1 MTEKLDFSLPQK
13 KQKRSAIEQLTV
25 GLLVAL
31 LTLVVMDLGVTV
43 ETSKRMLGGVS
54 SKGLSEEQVKDLA
67 SKLAQRTLYQQA
79 AAAWQDYLASAKL
92 AGPEQARIQFQIGT
106 LLEKGGLYA
115 DAIEHYYRS
124 ETVGTVRELQ
134 SDLNA
139 HIKECFEKLGKFSAL
154 RYEVMDRTSLSSSQ
168 PAGGKVVAEIGAEK
182 ITEAQLDAKIEE
194 SIENQ
199 LEPMKAFMT
208 PEQLNAQK
216 KRALEQSR
224 NPQTKQEFLQ
234 GWLAQE
240 ILYRQALQ
248 DKLSDKPEVQRVVH
262 DLTRQALSQ
271 QLMNEQLASKIHVT
285 DSDLQTYYAANKD
298 KYVEPERAKIS
309 HILVKDEG
317 QANDLLKRLKDGA
330 DFAAVAKESSQ
341 DEATK
346 GGGGRIADDIL
357 KGSHVPGI
365 GDANEIN
372 ASIFAASAPSLLDK
386 PFKTDK
392 GWEIIKVEEKHAQR
406 PKSFEEVQQQVAM
419 QLLRQKREEVQ
430 RDYIKE
436 MMDKHQVVIHTSAFA
451 PAPPE
456 ASKETPS
463 KP

>member
-13 KQKRSAIEQLTV
+13 KPQGSAVGALTV
-25 GLLVAL
+25 LLLIVLGVLAAAN
-31 LTLVVMDLGVTV
+31 LVVTRSGKSPELATGQ
-43 ETSKRMLGGVS
+43 
-54 SKGLSEEQVKDLA
+54 GLSAEQVKDLA
-67 SKLAQRTLYQQA
+67 SKLAQRDLYQQA
-79 AAAWQDYLASAKL
+79 AVAWQDYLATAKL
-92 AGPEQARIQFQIGT
+92 TGPEEAKTHFQIGT
-106 LLEKGGLYA
+106 LLEKAGLYG

-124 ETVGTVRELQ
+124 EAAGAVKELQ

-139 HIKECFEKLGKFSAL
+139 HVKECFEKLGKFSAL
-154 RYEVMDRTSLSSSQ
+154 RYELMDRTSLNPSQ

-182 ITEAQLDAKIEE
+182 IMEAQLDAKIEA

-199 LEPMKAFMT
+199 LEPMTAFMT
-208 PEQLNAQK
+208 PEQLSEQK

-224 NPQTKQEFLQ
+224 NPKTKQDFLE

-248 DKLSDKPEVQRVVH
+248 EKLGDKPEVRRVVH
-262 DLTRQALSQ
+262 ELTRQALSQ
-271 QLMNEQLASKIHVT
+271 QLMNEQIAAKINIT

-309 HILVKDEG
+309 HILVKEEG

-330 DFAAVAKESSQ
+330 DFAALAKESSQ

-346 GGGGRIADDIL
+346 GNGGRIAEDVL
-357 KGSHVPGI
+357 KGARVPGV

-372 ASIFAASAPSLLDK
+372 ASIFAASAPAVLEK

-392 GWEIIKVEEKHAQR
+392 GWEIVKVEEKQAQR
-406 PKSFEEVQQQVAM
+406 PKSFDEVQQQVAM
-419 QLLRQKREEVQ
+419 QLLGQKRQEVQ
-430 RDYIKE
+430 REYIKE

-451 PAPPE
+451 PAQQETP
-456 ASKETPS
+456 KETPS
-463 KP
+463 QP

>member
-13 KQKRSAIEQLTV
+13 KSQGSAV
-25 GLLVAL
+25 GLLTVLLLVVLVAL
-31 LTLVVMDLGVTV
+31 AAANLVLVLSGK
-43 ETSKRMLGGVS
+43 SPQPAGSG
-54 SKGLSEEQVKDLA
+54 GLSAEQVKDLA
-67 SKLAQRTLYQQA
+67 SKLAQRNLYQQA
-79 AAAWQDYLASAKL
+79 AAAWQDYLATAQP
-92 AGPEQARIQFQIGT
+92 AGPEQARIHFQIGG
-106 LLEKGGLYA
+106 LLEKAGLYA

-124 ETVGTVRELQ
+124 ETAGEVKELQ
-134 SDLNA
+134 SDINA
-139 HIKECFEKLGKFSAL
+139 HVKECFEKLGKFSAL
-154 RYEVMDRTSLSSSQ
+154 RYELMDRTSLNPSQ
-168 PAGGKVVAEIGAEK
+168 PAGSKVVVEIGAEK
-182 ITEAQLDAKIEE
+182 ITEAQLDARIEE

-199 LEPMKAFMT
+199 LTPMKAFMT
-208 PEQLNAQK
+208 PEQFDEQK

-224 NPQTKQEFLQ
+224 DPKTKQEFLQ

-271 QLMNEQLASKIHVT
+271 QLMNEQLASKINIT
-285 DSDLQTYYAANKD
+285 DSDLQTYYAANKN

-309 HILVKDEG
+309 HILVNEEDRAKE
-317 QANDLLKRLKDGA
+317 LLKRLKDGA
-330 DFAAVAKESSQ
+330 DFAALAKEFSQ
-341 DEATK
+341 DEGTK
-346 GGGGRIADDIL
+346 ANGGQIAEDVL
-357 KGSHVPGI
+357 KGSPVPGV

-372 ASIFAASAPSLLDK
+372 AGIFAAKAPAVLDK

-392 GWEIIKVEEKHAQR
+392 GWEIVKVEERQEQR
-406 PKSFEEVQQQVAM
+406 QKSFDEISQQVAM

-430 RDYIKE
+430 RQYIKE

-451 PAPPE
+451 PAQPE
-456 ASKETPS
+456 APKETPS

>member
-13 KQKRSAIEQLTV
+13 KPGGSATGILTV
-25 GLLVAL
+25 LLLVVLVGLAAANLFVTLSGRKPAPTVNGAL
-31 LTLVVMDLGVTV
+31 SAD
-43 ETSKRMLGGVS
+43 
-54 SKGLSEEQVKDLA
+54 QVKDLA
-67 SKLAQRTLYQQA
+67 SKLAQRNLYQQA

-92 AGPEQARIQFQIGT
+92 AGPEQARIQFQVGT
-106 LLEKGGLYA
+106 LLEKGGFYA
-115 DAIEHYYRS
+115 DAIERYYRS
-124 ETVGTVRELQ
+124 EAAGTVKELQ
-134 SDLNA
+134 ADLNA

-182 ITEAQLDAKIEE
+182 ITEAQLDAQIED

-199 LEPMKAFMT
+199 LEPMRAFMT
-208 PEQLNAQK
+208 PEQLGEQK

-224 NPQTKQEFLQ
+224 DPKTRQDFLQ

-240 ILYRQALQ
+240 ILYRQALE

-309 HILVKDEG
+309 HILVKEEG

-330 DFAAVAKESSQ
+330 DFAALAKESSQ

-346 GGGGRIADDIL
+346 ANGGRIAEDVL

-365 GDANEIN
+365 GDANDIN
-372 ASIFAASAPSLLDK
+372 AGVFAANAPSLLEK

-392 GWEIIKVEEKHAQR
+392 GWEIVKVEEKHAQR
-406 PKSFEEVQQQVAM
+406 QKGFEEVQQQITM

-430 RDYIKE
+430 REYVKE
-436 MMDKHQVVIHTSAFA
+436 MMDKHQVVIHTSAFVPTQSEA
-451 PAPPE
+451 P
-456 ASKETPS
+456 KETPP

>member
-13 KQKRSAIEQLTV
+13 KPGGALAGLPTV
-25 GLLVAL
+25 LLLVVLVAL
-31 LTLVVMDLGVTV
+31 VAVNLVVVLRARKPAPV
-43 ETSKRMLGGVS
+43 VS
-54 SKGLSEEQVKDLA
+54 SGLSAEQVKDLA
-67 SKLAQRTLYQQA
+67 AKLAQRNLYQQA
-79 AAAWQDYLASAKL
+79 AGAWQDYLAKAKL
-92 AGPEQARIQFQIGT
+92 DGPEQAKIQFQIGT

-124 ETVGTVRELQ
+124 ETASAVKELQ

-154 RYEVMDRTSLSSSQ
+154 RYEVMDRTSLNPSQ
-168 PAGGKVVAEIGAEK
+168 PAGGKVIAEIGAEK
-182 ITEAQLDAKIEE
+182 ITEAQLDARIEE

-199 LEPMKAFMT
+199 LESMKAFMT
-208 PEQLNAQK
+208 PEQVSEQK
-216 KRALEQSR
+216 KRALEQTR
-224 NPQTKQEFLQ
+224 DPKTKQEFLQ

-285 DSDLQTYYAANKD
+285 DSDLQTYYTANKD
-298 KYVEPERAKIS
+298 KYVEPQKAKIS
-309 HILVKDEG
+309 HILVKEEG
-317 QANDLLKRLKDGA
+317 QANDLLKRIKDGA
-330 DFAAVAKESSQ
+330 DFAAVAKESSL

-346 GGGGRIADDIL
+346 GNGGRIADDVL
-357 KGSHVPGI
+357 KGAQVPGI

-372 ASIFAASAPSLLDK
+372 AGIFAASAPAVLEK
-386 PFKTDK
+386 PFKTAK
-392 GWEIIKVEEKHAQR
+392 GWEIVKVEEKHAQR
-406 PKSFEEVQQQVAM
+406 PKSFDEVRQQVTM
-419 QLLRQKREEVQ
+419 QLLRQKQEEVQ
-430 RDYIKE
+430 REYIKE
-436 MMDKHQVVIHTSAFA
+436 LMDKHQVVVHTSAFV
-451 PAPPE
+451 PAQEEKP
-456 ASKETPS
+456 KETPS

>member
-13 KQKRSAIEQLTV
+13 RPQGSAVGALTV
-25 GLLVAL
+25 LLLIV
-31 LTLVVMDLGVTV
+31 LVVLAAANLIVTRAGKSS
-43 ETSKRMLGGVS
+43 EPAGGQ
-54 SKGLSEEQVKDLA
+54 GLSAEQVKDLA
-67 SKLAQRTLYQQA
+67 SKLAQRDLYQQA
-79 AAAWQDYLASAKL
+79 AAAWQDYLATAKL
-92 AGPEQARIQFQIGT
+92 TGPEEAKTQFQIGT
-106 LLEKGGLYA
+106 LLEKAGLYG

-124 ETVGTVRELQ
+124 EAAGAVKELQ
-134 SDLNA
+134 VDLNA
-139 HIKECFEKLGKFSAL
+139 HVKECFEKLGKFSAL
-154 RYEVMDRTSLSSSQ
+154 RYELMDRTSLNPSQ

-208 PEQLNAQK
+208 PEQLNEQK

-224 NPQTKQEFLQ
+224 NPKTKQDFLE

-248 DKLSDKPEVQRVVH
+248 EKLGDKPEVQRVVH

-309 HILVKDEG
+309 HILVKEQG

-330 DFAAVAKESSQ
+330 DFAALAKESSQ
-341 DEATK
+341 DETTK
-346 GGGGRIADDIL
+346 GNGGRIADDVL
-357 KGSHVPGI
+357 KGARVPGV

-372 ASIFAASAPSLLDK
+372 VSIFAASAPAVLEK

-392 GWEIIKVEEKHAQR
+392 GWEIVKVEEKQAQR
-406 PKSFEEVQQQVAM
+406 QKSFEEVQQQVGM

-430 RDYIKE
+430 REYIKE
-436 MMDKHQVVIHTSAFA
+436 MMDRHQVVIHTAAFA
-451 PAPPE
+451 PAQQETP
-456 ASKETPS
+456 KETPS

>member
-13 KQKRSAIEQLTV
+13 KPQGSATGVLAVLLLVVLVVLAAANLFLTLAGRTPAATV
-25 GLLVAL
+25 G
-31 LTLVVMDLGVTV
+31 
-43 ETSKRMLGGVS
+43 S
-54 SKGLSEEQVKDLA
+54 GLSADQVKDLA
-67 SKLAQRTLYQQA
+67 SKLAQRNLYQQA
-79 AAAWQDYLASAKL
+79 AAAWQDYLASAKP
-92 AGPEQARIQFQIGT
+92 AGTEQARIQFQIGT

-124 ETVGTVRELQ
+124 ETAGAVKELQ

-154 RYEVMDRTSLSSSQ
+154 RYEVMDRTSLTPAQ

-199 LEPMKAFMT
+199 LASMKAFMT
-208 PEQLNAQK
+208 PEQVNEQK

-224 NPQTKQEFLQ
+224 DPKTKQEFLES
-234 GWLAQE
+234 WLAQE

-298 KYVEPERAKIS
+298 KYVEPEKAKIS
-309 HILVKDEG
+309 HILVKEEG
-317 QANDLLKRLKDGA
+317 QANDLLKRLKEGA
-330 DFAAVAKESSQ
+330 DFAAIAKESSQ
-341 DEATK
+341 DQGTK
-346 GGGGRIADDIL
+346 DKGGRIAEDVV
-357 KGSHVPGI
+357 KGSYVPEI

-372 ASIFAASAPSLLDK
+372 KGIFGVNAPALLDE

-392 GWEIIKVEEKHAQR
+392 GWEIVKVEEKLAQR
-406 PKSFEEVQQQVAM
+406 QKSFEEVQQQVAM
-419 QLLRQKREEVQ
+419 QLFRQKREEVQ

-436 MMDKHQVVIHTSAFA
+436 MMDRQQVVIHTSAFV
-451 PAPPE
+451 PAP
-456 ASKETPS
+456 KETPKEPPS

>member
-13 KQKRSAIEQLTV
+13 KQQGPVTGTLAVL
-25 GLLVAL
+25 LLVV
-31 LTLVVMDLGVTV
+31 LVVLAAANLFVTLSGRKPAP
-43 ETSKRMLGGVS
+43 TVS
-54 SKGLSEEQVKDLA
+54 SGLSAEQVKDLA
-67 SKLAQRTLYQQA
+67 SKLAQRNLYQQA
-79 AAAWQDYLASAKL
+79 AAAWQDYLASAKP

-115 DAIEHYYRS
+115 DAIEHFYRS
-124 ETVGTVRELQ
+124 EAAGTVKELQ

-154 RYEVMDRTSLSSSQ
+154 RYEVMDRTSLNPSQ

-182 ITEAQLDAKIEE
+182 ITEAQLDARIEE

-208 PEQLNAQK
+208 PEQLNEQK

-248 DKLSDKPEVQRVVH
+248 DKLSDKPEVQRIVH

-271 QLMNEQLASKIHVT
+271 QLMNEQLASKIHLT

-346 GGGGRIADDIL
+346 ANGGRIAEDIL
-357 KGSHVPGI
+357 KGAHMPGI

-372 ASIFAASAPSLLDK
+372 LAIFAAQAPVVVDQ

-392 GWEIIKVEEKHAQR
+392 GWEIIKVEEKQAQR
-406 PKSFEEVQQQVAM
+406 QKSFEEVQQQVAM

-451 PAPPE
+451 PAQPE
-456 ASKETPS
+456 ALKETQS

>member
-1 MTEKLDFSLPQK
+1 MIEKADFLLPQK
-13 KQKRSAIEQLTV
+13 KLQGSATGIWLF
-25 GLLVAL
+25 LLVV
-31 LTLVVMDLGVTV
+31 LVVGSGEPVMTV
-43 ETSKRMLGGVS
+43 STKPPLRVAAVS
-54 SKGLSEEQVKDLA
+54 ADQVKDMA
-67 SKLAQRTLYQQA
+67 SRLAQRNLYQQA
-79 AAAWQDYLASAKL
+79 AAAWQDYLARAKL
-92 AGPEQARIQFQIGT
+92 TGPEQARIQFQIGT

-124 ETVGTVRELQ
+124 EAAGTVKELQ

-154 RYEVMDRTSLSSSQ
+154 RYEVMDRTSLNPSQ

-182 ITEAQLDAKIEE
+182 ITEAQLDAQIEE

-208 PEQLNAQK
+208 PEQLNEQK

-224 NPQTKQEFLQ
+224 DPKTKQESFRA
-234 GWLAQE
+234 GWP
-240 ILYRQALQ
+240 RDPVPPALQ
-248 DKLSDKPEVQRVVH
+248 DKLSDKPEVQRVH

-285 DSDLQTYYAANKD
+285 DSDLQTYYTANKD
-298 KYVEPERAKIS
+298 KYIEPERAKVS

-317 QANDLLKRLKDGA
+317 QANDLLKRLKDGG

-346 GGGGRIADDIL
+346 ASGGRIVDDVL
-357 KGSHVPGI
+357 RGSPISGI
-365 GDANEIN
+365 GEANEIN

-392 GWEIIKVEEKHAQR
+392 GWEIVKVEEKQAQR

-451 PAPPE
+451 PAQE
-456 ASKETPS
+456 APKETPS

>member
-13 KQKRSAIEQLTV
+13 KPQSSAAGILV
-25 GLLVAL
+25 VLLLVV
-31 LTLVVMDLGVTV
+31 LVVLAAANLLVTLSGRKPAA
-43 ETSKRMLGGVS
+43 TVS
-54 SKGLSEEQVKDLA
+54 SGLSADQVKDLA
-67 SKLAQRTLYQQA
+67 SKLAQRNLYQQA
-79 AAAWQDYLASAKL
+79 ATAWQDYLATAKP

-124 ETVGTVRELQ
+124 ETAGAVKELQ

-154 RYEVMDRTSLSSSQ
+154 RYEVMDRTSLNPSQ

-199 LEPMKAFMT
+199 LEPMKAFLT
-208 PEQLNAQK
+208 PEQLNEQK

-224 NPQTKQEFLQ
+224 SPKTKQEFLE

-248 DKLSDKPEVQRVVH
+248 DKLSDRPEVQRIVH

-271 QLMNEQLASKIHVT
+271 QLMNEQLASKIHLT

-298 KYVEPERAKIS
+298 KYLEPERAKIS
-309 HILVKDEG
+309 HILVKEEG

-330 DFAAVAKESSQ
+330 DFAAAAKESSQ

-346 GGGGRIADDIL
+346 GNGGRITDEVL
-357 KGSHVPGI
+357 KGARVPGI

-392 GWEIIKVEEKHAQR
+392 GWEIINVEEKQAQR
-406 PKSFEEVQQQVAM
+406 QRGFEEVQQQVAM

-430 RDYIKE
+430 RDYLKE

-451 PAPPE
+451 PAQE
-456 ASKETPS
+456 APKETQP

>member
-13 KQKRSAIEQLTV
+13 KPQRSATGILV
-25 GLLVAL
+25 VLLLVDLMVLAAANL
-31 LTLVVMDLGVTV
+31 FATLTGRRPAST
-43 ETSKRMLGGVS
+43 VS
-54 SKGLSEEQVKDLA
+54 SGLSADQVKDLA
-67 SKLAQRTLYQQA
+67 SKLAQRNLYQQA
-79 AAAWQDYLASAKL
+79 AAAWQDYLASAKP

-106 LLEKGGLYA
+106 LLEKGGFYA

-124 ETVGTVRELQ
+124 ETAGAVKELQ

-154 RYEVMDRTSLSSSQ
+154 RYEVMDRTSLNSSQ

-199 LEPMKAFMT
+199 LEPMKAFLT
-208 PEQLNAQK
+208 PEQLNEQK

-271 QLMNEQLASKIHVT
+271 QLMNEQLASKIHLT
-285 DSDLQTYYAANKD
+285 DSDLQTYYTANKD
-298 KYVEPERAKIS
+298 KYAEPERAKIS
-309 HILVKDEG
+309 HILVKDDG
-317 QANDLLKRLKDGA
+317 QAKDLLKRLKDGA
-330 DFAAVAKESSQ
+330 DFGAVAKESSQ

-346 GGGGRIADDIL
+346 GSGGRIAEDVL
-357 KGSHVPGI
+357 KGAHVPGI

-372 ASIFAASAPSLLDK
+372 LAIFAAKAPSLVDRL
-386 PFKTDK
+386 FETNK
-392 GWEIIKVEEKHAQR
+392 GWEIIKVEEKQASR

-451 PAPPE
+451 PAQEP
-456 ASKETPS
+456 SKETPS

>member
-13 KQKRSAIEQLTV
+13 KPQGAAT
-25 GLLVAL
+25 GLLAVL
-31 LTLVVMDLGVTV
+31 LLVVLVVLAAVNLFVTLSGRTPASVASSDL
-43 ETSKRMLGGVS
+43 SAD
-54 SKGLSEEQVKDLA
+54 QVKDLA
-67 SKLAQRTLYQQA
+67 SKLAQRNLYQQA
-79 AAAWQDYLASAKL
+79 AAAWQDYLAGAKPT
-92 AGPEQARIQFQIGT
+92 GPEQARIQFQIGT
-106 LLEKGGLYA
+106 LLEKGGLYG

-124 ETVGTVRELQ
+124 EAAGAVKELQ

-154 RYEVMDRTSLSSSQ
+154 RYEVMDRTSLNPSQ

-194 SIENQ
+194 NIENQ
-199 LEPMKAFMT
+199 LEPMKAFLT
-208 PEQLNAQK
+208 PEQLTEQK

-224 NPQTKQEFLQ
+224 NPQTKQQFLE

-271 QLMNEQLASKIHVT
+271 QLMNEQLASKIHLT
-285 DSDLQTYYAANKD
+285 DSDLQTYYTANKD

-309 HILVKDEG
+309 HILVKEEG
-317 QANDLLKRLKDGA
+317 QANDLLKRLKDGG
-330 DFAAVAKESSQ
+330 DFAALARESSQ

-346 GGGGRIADDIL
+346 GSGGRIAEDIL
-357 KGSHVPGI
+357 KGTHVPGI

-372 ASIFAASAPSLLDK
+372 VAIFKAKAPGLLDK
-386 PFKTDK
+386 PFKTDR
-392 GWEIIKVEEKHAQR
+392 GWEIIKVEEKQAQR
-406 PKSFEEVQQQVAM
+406 QKSFEEVQQQVAT

-430 RDYIKE
+430 RDYLKE

-451 PAPPE
+451 PAQQEPP
-456 ASKETPS
+456 KETQS

>member
-13 KQKRSAIEQLTV
+13 KSQGSMV
-25 GLLVAL
+25 GLLTVLLLIVLVVLAAANLVVAL
-31 LTLVVMDLGVTV
+31 SGKTPGPADTG
-43 ETSKRMLGGVS
+43 
-54 SKGLSEEQVKDLA
+54 GLSAEQVKDLA
-67 SKLAQRTLYQQA
+67 SKLAQRNLYAQA

-124 ETVGTVRELQ
+124 ETAGVVKELQ
-134 SDLNA
+134 PELNA
-139 HIKECFEKLGKFSAL
+139 HVKECFEKLGKFSAL
-154 RYEVMDRTSLSSSQ
+154 RYELMDRTSLNPSQ

-182 ITEAQLDAKIEE
+182 ITEAQLDARIEQ
-194 SIENQ
+194 SIEDQ
-199 LEPMKAFMT
+199 LAPMKAFMT
-208 PEQLNAQK
+208 PEQLNERK

-224 NPQTKQEFLQ
+224 APKTKQEFLE

-240 ILYRQALQ
+240 ILYRHALQ

-262 DLTRQALSQ
+262 ELTRQALSQ
-271 QLMNEQLASKIHVT
+271 QRMNEQLASKINVT
-285 DSDLQTYYAANKD
+285 DTDLQTYYAANKD
-298 KYVEPERAKIS
+298 KYVEPEKAKIS
-309 HILVKDEG
+309 HILLGDEDR
-317 QANDLLKRLKDGA
+317 AKELLKRLKDGA
-330 DFAAVAKESSQ
+330 DFAAMAKESSL

-346 GGGGRIADDIL
+346 ATGGRIADDVL
-357 KGSHVPGI
+357 KGSQVPGI

-372 ASIFAASAPSLLDK
+372 ASIFAASAPAVVEK

-392 GWEIIKVEEKHAQR
+392 GWEIIKVEEKHAPRQ
-406 PKSFEEVQQQVAM
+406 KSFDEVRQQVTM

-436 MMDKHQVVIHTSAFA
+436 LMDKHQVVIHTSAFA
-451 PAPPE
+451 PAQPE
-456 ASKETPS
+456 APKETPL

>member
-13 KQKRSAIEQLTV
+13 KPGGSATGILTV
-25 GLLVAL
+25 LLLVVLVGLAAANLFVTLSGRKPAPTVNGAL
-31 LTLVVMDLGVTV
+31 SAD
-43 ETSKRMLGGVS
+43 
-54 SKGLSEEQVKDLA
+54 QVKDLA
-67 SKLAQRTLYQQA
+67 SKLAQRNLYQQA

-92 AGPEQARIQFQIGT
+92 AGPEQARIQFQVGT
-106 LLEKGGLYA
+106 LLEKGGFYA
-115 DAIEHYYRS
+115 DAIERYYRS
-124 ETVGTVRELQ
+124 EAAGTVKELQ
-134 SDLNA
+134 ADLNA

-182 ITEAQLDAKIEE
+182 ITEAQLDAQIED

-199 LEPMKAFMT
+199 LEPMRAFMT
-208 PEQLNAQK
+208 PEQLGEQK

-224 NPQTKQEFLQ
+224 DPKTRQDFLQ

-240 ILYRQALQ
+240 ILYRQALE

-309 HILVKDEG
+309 HILVKEEG

-330 DFAAVAKESSQ
+330 DFAALAKESSQ

-346 GGGGRIADDIL
+346 ANGGRIAEDVL

-365 GDANEIN
+365 GDANDIN
-372 ASIFAASAPSLLDK
+372 AGVFAANAPSLLEK

-392 GWEIIKVEEKHAQR
+392 GWEVIKVEEKHPQR
-406 PKSFEEVQQQVAM
+406 QLSFDEVRQQVTM
-419 QLLRQKREEVQ
+419 QLLRQKREDVQ
-430 RDYIKE
+430 REYIRE
-436 MMDKHQVVIHTSAFA
+436 MMDKHGVIIHTSVLA
-451 PAPPE
+451 PAQQGDPNNVPP
-456 ASKETPS
+456 KQ
-463 KP
+463 

>member
-13 KQKRSAIEQLTV
+13 KPSGSATGILSGLLLVVLLGLAAANLFVALSGRKPTSTV
-25 GLLVAL
+25 GS
-31 LTLVVMDLGVTV
+31 DL
-43 ETSKRMLGGVS
+43 SAD
-54 SKGLSEEQVKDLA
+54 QVKDLA
-67 SKLAQRTLYQQA
+67 SKLAQRNLYQQA
-79 AAAWQDYLASAKL
+79 AAAWQDYLAGTKL

-124 ETVGTVRELQ
+124 EAAGTVKELQ
-134 SDLNA
+134 TDLNA
-139 HIKECFEKLGKFSAL
+139 HIKDCFEKLGKFSAL
-154 RYEVMDRTSLSSSQ
+154 RYEVMDRTSLNPSQ

-208 PEQLNAQK
+208 PEQLNEQK

-224 NPQTKQEFLQ
+224 DPKTKQEFLQ

-248 DKLSDKPEVQRVVH
+248 DKLNDKPEVQRVVH

-309 HILVKDEG
+309 HILVKEEG
-317 QANDLLKRLKDGA
+317 QANDLLKRLKEGA
-330 DFAAVAKESSQ
+330 DFAAVAKESSL

-346 GGGGRIADDIL
+346 GKGGRIAEDVR
-357 KGSHVPGI
+357 KGGSVSGI

-372 ASIFAASAPSLLDK
+372 ARIFAAGAPALLEK
-386 PFKTDK
+386 PFKTAR
-392 GWEIIKVEEKHAQR
+392 GWEIIKVDEKQAQR
-406 PKSFEEVQQQVAM
+406 QRSFEEVQQQVAM

-436 MMDKHQVVIHTSAFA
+436 MMDKHQVVIHTTAFA
-451 PAPPE
+451 PAP
-456 ASKETPS
+456 KETPQEPPS
-463 KP
+463 QP

>member
-13 KQKRSAIEQLTV
+13 KPQGSATGILAVLLLVVLVVLAAANLLVTLSGRKPASTV
-25 GLLVAL
+25 GS
-31 LTLVVMDLGVTV
+31 DL
-43 ETSKRMLGGVS
+43 SAD
-54 SKGLSEEQVKDLA
+54 QVKDLA
-67 SKLAQRTLYQQA
+67 SKLAQRNLYQQA
-79 AAAWQDYLASAKL
+79 AAAWRDYLASAKP

-124 ETVGTVRELQ
+124 EAAGTVKELQ

-154 RYEVMDRTSLSSSQ
+154 RYEVMDRTSLNPSQ
-168 PAGGKVVAEIGAEK
+168 SAGGKVVAEIGAEK
-182 ITEAQLDAKIEE
+182 ITEAQLDARIEE

-199 LEPMKAFMT
+199 LEPMRAFMT
-208 PEQLNAQK
+208 PEQLNEQK

-224 NPQTKQEFLQ
+224 NPQTRQEFLQ

-248 DKLSDKPEVQRVVH
+248 DKLSDKPEVQRIAH

-271 QLMNEQLASKIHVT
+271 QLMNEQLASRIHVT

-309 HILVKDEG
+309 HILVQDEG
-317 QANDLLKRLKDGA
+317 QANDLLKRLKDGG
-330 DFAAVAKESSQ
+330 DFAAAAKGSSQ

-346 GGGGRIADDIL
+346 GKGGRIAEDVL
-357 KGSHVPGI
+357 KGAHVPGI

-372 ASIFAASAPSLLDK
+372 AAIFVAQAPAVLDK

-392 GWEIIKVEEKHAQR
+392 GWEIIKVEEKQAPRQR
-406 PKSFEEVQQQVAM
+406 SFEEVQQQVAM

-451 PAPPE
+451 PAQPE
-456 ASKETPS
+456 ASKEAPS

>member
-1 MTEKLDFSLPQK
+1 VLLL
-13 KQKRSAIEQLTV
+13 AALV
-25 GLLVAL
+25 VLVAVNL
-31 LTLVVMDLGVTV
+31 FVTLSGRK
-43 ETSKRMLGGVS
+43 SASAVS
-54 SKGLSEEQVKDLA
+54 SGLSADQVKNLA
-67 SKLAQRTLYQQA
+67 SKLAQRNLYQQA
-79 AAAWQDYLASAKL
+79 AAAWQDFLATAKP

-124 ETVGTVRELQ
+124 EAAGTVNELQ

-154 RYEVMDRTSLSSSQ
+154 RYEVMDRTSLNPAQ

-194 SIENQ
+194 NIENQ

-208 PEQLNAQK
+208 PERLNEQK

-224 NPQTKQEFLQ
+224 NPQTKQQFLE

-248 DKLSDKPEVQRVVH
+248 DKLGDKPEVQRVVH
-262 DLTRQALSQ
+262 ELTRQALSQ
-271 QLMNEQLASKIHVT
+271 QLMNEQLASKIHLT
-285 DSDLQTYYAANKD
+285 DGDLQTYYTANKD

-317 QANDLLKRLKDGA
+317 QANDLLKRLKDGG
-330 DFAAVAKESSQ
+330 DFAAIAKESSQ

-346 GGGGRIADDIL
+346 GTGGRIPEDIP
-357 KGSHVPGI
+357 KGAPVPGI
-365 GDANEIN
+365 GDANEIG
-372 ASIFAASAPSLLDK
+372 AAIFAAQAPNLLDR

-392 GWEIIKVEEKHAQR
+392 GWEIVKVEEKQAQR
-406 PKSFEEVQQQVAM
+406 QKSFEEVQPQVAM

-436 MMDKHQVVIHTSAFA
+436 MMDKHQVVIHSSAFA
-451 PAPPE
+451 PAPQGQP
-456 ASKETPS
+456 KETPA

>member
-13 KQKRSAIEQLTV
+13 KLQGSATGTLAV
-25 GLLVAL
+25 LLLVV
-31 LTLVVMDLGVTV
+31 LVVLAAANLFVTLSGRKPASTVSGDL
-43 ETSKRMLGGVS
+43 SAD
-54 SKGLSEEQVKDLA
+54 QVKDLA
-67 SKLAQRTLYQQA
+67 SKLAQRNLYQQA
-79 AAAWQDYLASAKL
+79 AAAWQDYLASAKPT
-92 AGPEQARIQFQIGT
+92 GSEQARIQFQIGT

-124 ETVGTVRELQ
+124 ETAGTVKELQ

-154 RYEVMDRTSLSSSQ
+154 RYEVMDRTSINPSQ
-168 PAGGKVVAEIGAEK
+168 PAGGKVIAEIGAEK
-182 ITEAQLDAKIEE
+182 ITEAQLDARIEE

-199 LEPMKAFMT
+199 LEPMKAFLT
-208 PEQLNAQK
+208 PEQLNEHK

-271 QLMNEQLASKIHVT
+271 QLMNEQLAAKIHLT

-330 DFAAVAKESSQ
+330 DFAAVAKGSSQ

-346 GGGGRIADDIL
+346 AGGGHIAEDVL
-357 KGSHVPGI
+357 KGSRIPGI
-365 GDANEIN
+365 DDANEIST
-372 ASIFAASAPSLLDK
+372 SIFAASAPSLLDK

-392 GWEIIKVEEKHAQR
+392 GWEIIRVEEKQAQR

-430 RDYIKE
+430 RDYLKE

-451 PAPPE
+451 PAQAAP
-456 ASKETPS
+456 KETQSQP
-463 KP
+463 

>member
-13 KQKRSAIEQLTV
+13 KPGGSVTGILTV
-25 GLLVAL
+25 LLLVV
-31 LTLVVMDLGVTV
+31 LVVLAAANLVVTL
-43 ETSKRMLGGVS
+43 SGRKSAPAIS
-54 SKGLSEEQVKDLA
+54 SGLSADQVKDLA
-67 SKLAQRTLYQQA
+67 AKLAQRNLYQQA
-79 AAAWQDYLASAKL
+79 AAAWQDYLATAKP

-124 ETVGTVRELQ
+124 ETAGAVKELQ

-139 HIKECFEKLGKFSAL
+139 HIKDCFEELGKFSAL
-154 RYEVMDRTSLSSSQ
+154 RYEVMDRTSLNPSQ

-199 LEPMKAFMT
+199 LTPMKAFMT
-208 PEQLNAQK
+208 PEQLSEQK

-224 NPQTKQEFLQ
+224 NPQTKQEFLE

-285 DSDLQTYYAANKD
+285 DSDLQTYYTANKD

-309 HILVKDEG
+309 HILAGEEDRAKE
-317 QANDLLKRLKDGA
+317 LLKRLKDGA
-330 DFAAVAKESSQ
+330 DFVALAKESSQ
-341 DEATK
+341 DEVTK
-346 GGGGRIADDIL
+346 ARGGRIADDVL
-357 KGSHVPGI
+357 KGARVPGV

-372 ASIFAASAPSLLDK
+372 ASIFAASAPALLDK

-392 GWEIIKVEEKHAQR
+392 GWEIIKVEEKHTQR
-406 PKSFEEVQQQVAM
+406 QKSFDEVRQQVTM

-430 RDYIKE
+430 RDYLKE
-436 MMDKHQVVIHTSAFA
+436 IMDKHQVVIHTSVFA
-451 PAPPE
+451 PAQQETPKE
-456 ASKETPS
+456 TASKP
-463 KP
+463 

>member
-13 KQKRSAIEQLTV
+13 KSQGSAV
-25 GLLVAL
+25 GLLTVLLLVVLVAL
-31 LTLVVMDLGVTV
+31 AAANLVLVLSGK
-43 ETSKRMLGGVS
+43 SPQPAGSG
-54 SKGLSEEQVKDLA
+54 GLSAEQVKDLA
-67 SKLAQRTLYQQA
+67 SKLAQRNLYQQA
-79 AAAWQDYLASAKL
+79 AAAWQDYLATAQP
-92 AGPEQARIQFQIGT
+92 AGPEQARIHFQIGG
-106 LLEKGGLYA
+106 LLEKAGLYA

-124 ETVGTVRELQ
+124 ETAGEVKELQ
-134 SDLNA
+134 SDINA
-139 HIKECFEKLGKFSAL
+139 HVKECFEKLGKFSAL
-154 RYEVMDRTSLSSSQ
+154 RYELMDRTSLNPSQ
-168 PAGGKVVAEIGAEK
+168 PAGSKVVVEIGAEK
-182 ITEAQLDAKIEE
+182 ITEAQLDARIEE

-199 LEPMKAFMT
+199 LTPMKAFMT
-208 PEQLNAQK
+208 PEQFDEQK

-224 NPQTKQEFLQ
+224 DPKTKQEFLQ

-271 QLMNEQLASKIHVT
+271 QLMNEQLASKINIT
-285 DSDLQTYYAANKD
+285 DSDLQTYYAANKN

-309 HILVKDEG
+309 HILVNEEDRAKE
-317 QANDLLKRLKDGA
+317 LLKRLKDGA
-330 DFAAVAKESSQ
+330 DFAALAKEFSQ
-341 DEATK
+341 DEGTK
-346 GGGGRIADDIL
+346 ANGGQIAEDVL
-357 KGSHVPGI
+357 KGSPVPGV

-372 ASIFAASAPSLLDK
+372 AGIFAAKAPAVLDK

-392 GWEIIKVEEKHAQR
+392 GWEIVKVEERQEQR
-406 PKSFEEVQQQVAM
+406 QKSFDEISQQVAM

-430 RDYIKE
+430 REYIKE

-451 PAPPE
+451 PAQQETP
-456 ASKETPS
+456 KETPS

>member
-13 KQKRSAIEQLTV
+13 KPGGSGTGVLMVVLLVVLVALTAV
-25 GLLVAL
+25 NLLVAL
-31 LTLVVMDLGVTV
+31 SGRQPASAVSRDL
-43 ETSKRMLGGVS
+43 SA
-54 SKGLSEEQVKDLA
+54 EQVKDLA
-67 SKLAQRTLYQQA
+67 SKLAQRNLYPQA
-79 AAAWQDYLASAKL
+79 AAAWQDYLASAKP

-106 LLEKGGLYA
+106 LLEKGGLYG

-124 ETVGTVRELQ
+124 EAAGTVKELQ

-154 RYEVMDRTSLSSSQ
+154 RYEVMDRTSLNPSQ

-208 PEQLNAQK
+208 PEQLNEQK

-224 NPQTKQEFLQ
+224 DPKTKQEFLE

-271 QLMNEQLASKIHVT
+271 QLMNEQLAAKIHLT
-285 DSDLQTYYAANKD
+285 DSDLQTYYTANKD

-309 HILVKDEG
+309 HILVEDEG
-317 QANDLLKRLKDGA
+317 QANDLLKRLKDGG
-330 DFAAVAKESSQ
+330 DFAAIAKESSQ

-346 GGGGRIADDIL
+346 ASGGRISEDVL
-357 KGSHVPGI
+357 KGTHVPGI

-372 ASIFAASAPSLLDK
+372 GAIFAAQAPGLVDK

-392 GWEIIKVEEKHAQR
+392 GWEIVKVEEKQAPRQ
-406 PKSFEEVQQQVAM
+406 KSFEEVQQQVAM

-430 RDYIKE
+430 REYIKE

-451 PAPPE
+451 PAPQEQP
-456 ASKETPS
+456 KETQP